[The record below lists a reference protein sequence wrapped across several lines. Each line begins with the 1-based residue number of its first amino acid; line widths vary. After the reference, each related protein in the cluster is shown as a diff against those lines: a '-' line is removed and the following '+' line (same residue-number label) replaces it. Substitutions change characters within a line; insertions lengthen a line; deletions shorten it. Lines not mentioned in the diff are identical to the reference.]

1 MFQRNGNPISCVW
14 ITPYLQCGHR
24 YYASVFFRDFQNVF
38 HDIFPGV
45 VWEVSSEISCS
56 CSKSEY
62 FLIKIARFRR
72 KKRKSGWPTILC
84 KLAKFVFIFVP
95 PQIYEGSLVWN
106 GFPRTLWYKEAK
118 WNIPAY
124 SKRPSIR
131 FSFHIIKNN
140 FITSTSN
147 DLMKILSIYASNNV
161 FNINSKQIEAYWL
174 VQLKATTNSQ
184 QFNLHFFM
192 FNLRFISFYTFQR
205 SIIDSWDSW
214 QIF

>member
-1 MFQRNGNPISCVW
+1 MVW
-14 ITPYLQCGHR
+14 K
-24 YYASVFFRDFQNVF
+24 
-38 HDIFPGV
+38 
-45 VWEVSSEISCS
+45 VSSVISCS

-161 FNINSKQIEAYWL
+161 FNIYSKQIEAYWL

-192 FNLRFISFYTFQR
+192 FNLRFI
-205 SIIDSWDSW
+205 
-214 QIF
+214 